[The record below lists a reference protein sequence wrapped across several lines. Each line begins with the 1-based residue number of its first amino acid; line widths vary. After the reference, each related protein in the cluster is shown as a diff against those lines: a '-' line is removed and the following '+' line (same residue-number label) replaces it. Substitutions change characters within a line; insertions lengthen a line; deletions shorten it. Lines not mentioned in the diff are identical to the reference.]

1 MYYKC
6 ITSFLNDIVYLL
18 CFGTEYQ
25 DFLYLRVKMAL
36 SVIKMS
42 GTQNTFFILDARCP
56 DFNTQL
62 HQLSGGLTRA
72 TIAKNLCH
80 SFHLSKADGCIFI
93 EEDPVLDFKWDF
105 YNSDGS
111 HAQMCGNA
119 ARCISWLAYKKEW
132 VSSPFVKFQSVSGV
146 IKADVDLKGFVKVE
160 MSPPQIL
167 EKEKVFKY
175 KNQVLKGLSVN
186 TGVPHFVMQVE
197 NMTNREYLR
206 EIAQHIRKHPCFG
219 NEGSNVSFLR
229 LPHKNMTSQD
239 IFEGLTF
246 ERGVEDF
253 TQSCGTG
260 AVAIAAFL
268 ISKSIKSFNEDI
280 LIKVPGG
287 QLTVSIL
294 EDYKSAFLFGA
305 IEYLEQ
311 FELKPEFIKALI

>member
-1 MYYKC
+1 M
-6 ITSFLNDIVYLL
+6 TLL
-18 CFGTEYQ
+18 VT
-25 DFLYLRVKMAL
+25 
-36 SVIKMS
+36 KMS
-42 GTQNTFFILDARCP
+42 GTQNTFFILDARHQ

-62 HQLSGGLTRA
+62 NKFSGGLSRA
-72 TIAKNLCH
+72 NIAKNLCH

-119 ARCISWLAYKKEW
+119 ARCVSWLARKEKW
-132 VSSPFVKFQSVSGV
+132 VSSSSVKFRSASGV

-160 MSPPQIL
+160 MSAPQIL
-167 EKEKVFKY
+167 EEEKPFKY
-175 KNQVLKGLSVN
+175 KNQALKGLSVN

-197 NMTNREYLR
+197 DMTNRDHLR
-206 EIAQHIRKHPCFG
+206 KIAQYVRDHPYFG
-219 NEGSNVSFLR
+219 SEGSNVSFLR
-229 LPHKNMTSQD
+229 LPHKNETHQD
-239 IFEGLTF
+239 AFEGLVF

-260 AVAIAAFL
+260 AVAIAVFL
-268 ISKSIKSFNEDI
+268 ISRSVRSFDEDI

-294 EDYKSAFLFGA
+294 KDYKRAFLFGA
-305 IEYLEQ
+305 IEYLDQ
-311 FELKPEFIKALI
+311 FELKPEFIK